1 MGVGTGEARAPAELE
16 VAEADTG
23 EGVRTV
29 LLSFKAT
36 VEITQVVNEAVCS
49 WLFILKEKSNHRSRA
64 QLLSYN
70 SQRSDTHQI
79 WLLLCGKVY
88 GSKAAITERERWG
101 CIKEKN
107 TVSAVT
113 HTHLNLQ

>member
-1 MGVGTGEARAPAELE
+1 MV
-16 VAEADTG
+16 EADTG

-49 WLFILKEKSNHRSRA
+49 WLFILKEKSNHCSRA

-88 GSKAAITERERWG
+88 GSRAAITERERWG